1 MMTYE
6 NQDWQNLARLAS
18 QELDPDRLIE
28 LVRQLNSAL
37 EKQEEGPDPLLPHA
51 SGPNPKDGKVAAAP
65 SP

>member
-1 MMTYE
+1 MMTHE

-37 EKQEEGPDPLLPHA
+37 EQKEERPDSLPPHA
-51 SGPNPKDGKVAAAP
+51 SGSNPRDGKVGGCA
-65 SP
+65 

>member
-28 LVRQLNSAL
+28 LVRQLNTAL
-37 EKQEEGPDPLLPHA
+37 EKNEQGPSPLLPHPSA
-51 SGPNPKDGKVAAAP
+51 PNPRTGKVDECA
-65 SP
+65 

>member
-1 MMTYE
+1 MMTE

-37 EKQEEGPDPLLPHA
+37 EKNEEGPNPLLPHV
-51 SGPNPKDGKVAAAP
+51 SGSNSKNGKVGECA
-65 SP
+65 

>member
-1 MMTYE
+1 MMTDE

-37 EKQEEGPDPLLPHA
+37 EKNEEGPDPLLPHP
-51 SGPNPKDGKVAAAP
+51 SHSNPKDCKVGGCA
-65 SP
+65 